1 MLNGV
6 YTTCLVQLQVLP
18 PRKSL
23 RLQRIDADTGL
34 QLPEKEPTA
43 YSFAPV
49 DDNPRPPCTELSLQ
63 EIVSGAEKGVELED
77 KKRFLSSAALSLKA
91 IKKEGKGSF
100 SSGNVV
106 NQLKALQLPVSSYSK
121 LVYYLLTLTFMRNLL
136 SPAL

>member
-1 MLNGV
+1 MF
-6 YTTCLVQLQVLP
+6 TTCLELQVLP

-49 DDNPRPPCTELSLQ
+49 DDNPRPPCAELSLQ

-91 IKKEGKGSF
+91 IKKEGKASF

-106 NQLKALQLPVSSYSK
+106 NQLKALQLPVSSY
-121 LVYYLLTLTFMRNLL
+121 Y
-136 SPAL
+136 

>member
-1 MLNGV
+1 M
-6 YTTCLVQLQVLP
+6 LP

-63 EIVSGAEKGVELED
+63 EIVSDREKGVELED
-77 KKRFLSSAALSLKA
+77 KQRFLTSAALSLKA
-91 IKKEGKGSF
+91 MKKEGKEASF

-106 NQLKALQLPVSSYSK
+106 NQLKALQLPVSSY
-121 LVYYLLTLTFMRNLL
+121 Y
-136 SPAL
+136 